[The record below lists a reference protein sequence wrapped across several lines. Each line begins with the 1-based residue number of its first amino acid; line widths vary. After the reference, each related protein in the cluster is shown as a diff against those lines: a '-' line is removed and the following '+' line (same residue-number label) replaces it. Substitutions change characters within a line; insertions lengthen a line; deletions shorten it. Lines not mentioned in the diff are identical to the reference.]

1 MKHIFYFIIKS
12 RIFILISVFHSSQ
25 NCQDCCRLFCNCC
38 YSDIITEEDI
48 ITKED
53 IITEEDKEL
62 TPKILK
68 HLKLDDNNLNKIREE
83 INHISNNIDKINRII
98 ECSKDIDWENEC
110 CPNTLI
116 RWENSECAYIAY
128 FHLMLNNPY
137 FLKFFLICDKTMRR
151 KDTYV
156 LNAICEC
163 VKWCIDHPSFNKNN
177 MGSVNEI
184 MKAFFRKEKDGEYYY
199 LKKEKERQ
207 LKKEKERQFHEGD
220 DFSPLEEYYNGYSN
234 PEADLQLHPYKEKGS
249 QSFDIFKY
257 IHTCIIF
264 DLKKQ
269 EDNFDKIFDKTY
281 DFFIENIN
289 FESNNKSKFT
299 QESINKI
306 FEEPKSKHEDNST
319 KHGKIDK
326 LLGVKIYQK
335 EYHYFSIVNYNGI
348 WYNKNTLKKEQC
360 KEMTVNEILKLFNKI
375 LGIEK
380 INYKD
385 FDKFNCYFLFSKLYE
400 VQN

>member
-1 MKHIFYFIIKS
+1 MKHIFYFIFKF
-12 RIFILISVFHSSQ
+12 RIFILISVFHSLQ
-25 NCQDCCRLFCNCC
+25 NCQDFCRLFCNCC

-48 ITKED
+48 ITEKD

-68 HLKLDDNNLNKIREE
+68 HLKLNNNNSNKIINE
-83 INHISNNIDKINRII
+83 INGISNNIDKINRII
-98 ECSKDIDWENEC
+98 EFSKDIDWENEC

-116 RWENSECAYIAY
+116 RWEKNECAYIAY

-163 VKWCIDHPSFNKNN
+163 VKWCIYHPSFNKNN
-177 MGSVNEI
+177 MGSVDGI
-184 MKAFFRKEKDGEYYY
+184 MNAFFRKEKDGEYYY

-207 LKKEKERQFHEGD
+207 FPEGD
-220 DFSPLEEYYNGYSN
+220 DLHPLEEYYKGYSN
-234 PEADLQLHPYKEKGS
+234 PEVDFQLPSHKEKGS

-257 IHTCIIF
+257 IHLCIIF

-269 EDNFDKIFDKTY
+269 EDNYDKIFEKTY
-281 DFFIENIN
+281 DFFLENIN
-289 FESNNKSKFT
+289 FENNNKSKFT
-299 QESINKI
+299 QENINKI
-306 FEEPKSKHEDNST
+306 FEEQKIKHEDNST

-348 WYNKNTLKKEQC
+348 WYNKNTLNKKEC
-360 KEMTVNEILKLFNKI
+360 KEMTVHEILKLLNKI

-385 FDKFNCYFLFSKLYE
+385 FDKSNCHFLFSKLYE

>member
-62 TPKILK
+62 TPKIFK

-116 RWENSECAYIAY
+116 RWENNECAYIAY

-306 FEEPKSKHEDNST
+306 FEEQKSKHEDNST
-319 KHGKIDK
+319 KHVKIDK

-360 KEMTVNEILKLFNKI
+360 KKMTVPEILKLFNKI

>member
-1 MKHIFYFIIKS
+1 MKHIFYFIFKS

-25 NCQDCCRLFCNCC
+25 NCQDFCRLCCNCC

-48 ITKED
+48 ITEKD

-68 HLKLDDNNLNKIREE
+68 HLKLNNNNLDKIINE
-83 INHISNNIDKINRII
+83 INGISNNIDKINRII
-98 ECSKDIDWENEC
+98 EYSKDINWENEC

-116 RWENSECAYIAY
+116 RWEKNECVYIAY

-319 KHGKIDK
+319 
-326 LLGVKIYQK
+326 
-335 EYHYFSIVNYNGI
+335 
-348 WYNKNTLKKEQC
+348 
-360 KEMTVNEILKLFNKI
+360 
-375 LGIEK
+375 
-380 INYKD
+380 
-385 FDKFNCYFLFSKLYE
+385 
-400 VQN
+400 